1 MTKIK
6 LVYII
11 SNIDKALAFEWI
23 ATQLSAENFELSFI
37 LLNPKE
43 DSNLELFLKNNN
55 VEVLFIPLNGKKSYP
70 LAFLRVLFCLFKIKP
85 DVVHT
90 HLFDA
95 NLLGLTSAYLTRVK
109 KRLYTRH
116 YATLQH
122 EYYPNGVKYDLLCN
136 RLATKIVSISG
147 ATDYALT
154 QLESVPLNKIEKIPH
169 GFDLSAFQSKDLQ
182 KIEALR
188 IKYGLKK
195 ETWVV
200 GVIARYTH
208 LKGHQYIIE
217 AFSKYL
223 EKYPDSCLVLANAV
237 GDYEAEIKKMLHKL
251 PHKNY
256 VEIKFEPD
264 CYSLYHLFNTYIH
277 VPINAHIEGFGQTYI
292 EAMAAGIP
300 SIFTKSGIGND
311 VCQDSRNCIVVDY
324 KNSEEIYSGLIK
336 LTEDKSFYSTI
347 SINAPKS
354 VINYDL
360 QYFIKNLEDLYLK
373 V

>member
-1 MTKIK
+1 MPKV
-6 LVYII
+6 VYVV
-11 SNIDKALAFEWI
+11 SNIEKAVSFEWI
-23 ATQLSAENFELSFI
+23 VDKFKNSRVELVFI
-37 LLNPKE
+37 LLNSKKE
-43 DSNLELFLKNNN
+43 TELFSFLQKNAIP
-55 VEVLFIPLNGKKSYP
+55 VYFIELLGKSSYP
-70 LAFLRVLFCLFKIKP
+70 KALFNCIKVFFKEKP
-85 DVVHT
+85 NAIHT

-95 NLLGLTSAYLTRVK
+95 NLIGLIGGYLAFVK
-109 KRLYTRH
+109 KRIYTRH
-116 YATLQH
+116 YSTLQH